1 MKKPPALSPEL
12 YDRDYYLNSLPG
24 MEHLEQEEMLDSAL
38 EDTVRMGRIKAGEQ
52 VLDFGCGRGALA
64 IALAKR
70 GCKTV
75 GIDFSKDAIR
85 FASELR
91 KRFSEDIQRRV
102 QFERMEAKDLAW
114 KNEFDVII
122 FNQVYEHLYDWELE
136 ILIAK
141 FKEALKP
148 AGRLVISTPNLN
160 YIRFL
165 YPLKRVTEFPFKLTK
180 EILRLIRGRSKHAA
194 SFKTFL
200 KEISKI
206 KYPESEHTLLHI
218 NLQTPHTIRTF
229 MEAHGF
235 HTELECV
242 DHHPH
247 VLSLA
252 TCPWWGETIWLSC
265 KPQT

>member
-1 MKKPPALSPEL
+1 MDKPKSLSPEL
-12 YDRDYYLNSLPG
+12 YDRNYYLHSLPG
-24 MEHLEQEEMLDSAL
+24 IERLEREEVLDSAL
-38 EDTVRMGRIKAGEQ
+38 EDTLRMGKIKPGER

-70 GCKTV
+70 GCNTV
-75 GIDFSKDAIR
+75 GIDFSKDAIH
-85 FASELR
+85 FASEYL
-91 KRFSEDIQRRV
+91 KRFPEDIQQRV
-102 QFERMEAKDLAW
+102 QFKRMETKDIVW
-114 KNEFDVII
+114 KNEFNVIV

-136 ILIAK
+136 LLITK

-165 YPLKRVTEFPFKLTK
+165 FPLKRLSEFPLKLIK
-180 EILRLIRGRSKHAA
+180 EILRLIRGKSKHAA
-194 SFKTFL
+194 SFKKFL

-206 KYPESEHTLLHI
+206 RYPASEHTRLHI
-218 NLQTPHTIRTF
+218 NLQTPSTIRTF
-229 MEAHGF
+229 MEANGF
-235 HTELECV
+235 RVELECV

-252 TCPWWGETIWLSC
+252 TRSRWGETIWLSC
-265 KPQT
+265 TLKA